1 MKIKQYRVYFGHKF
15 EWQQV
20 VEAECRADAKA
31 QIKEFMRLH
40 NIKGKIKIKGERHNE
55 Y

>member
-1 MKIKQYRVYFGHKF
+1 MKTKQYRVYFGHKF

-31 QIKEFMRLH
+31 QVQSFMKTYD
-40 NIKGKIKIKGERHNE
+40 IKGKIKVKGDNRND
-55 Y
+55 